1 MFGVA
6 AGCVENDFPS
16 EILQMVGDLVES
28 AQSIKLKVEFLSGSW
43 THLAKVPA
51 TTTLLMALK
60 FRTFAHVVST
70 FSTQCCMIKDVWV
83 HLFFLDFCY
92 KHHLFLILEICFDQS
107 YFQLRPRVVY
117 SAFVEKNLKFLES
130 YF

>member
-43 THLAKVPA
+43 T
-51 TTTLLMALK
+51 
-60 FRTFAHVVST
+60 
-70 FSTQCCMIKDVWV
+70 
-83 HLFFLDFCY
+83 Y
-92 KHHLFLILEICFDQS
+92 
-107 YFQLRPRVVY
+107 
-117 SAFVEKNLKFLES
+117 
-130 YF
+130 